1 MLYKRPKNG
10 KIKAV
15 LVLSSP
21 SSIIE
26 YYLVF
31 KNKFVTFIRAL
42 KKIPLSASS
51 LCTNFRNLC
60 TNFGLIVCLLKNEKS
75 HKLVI
80 KEEEKI
86 CSN

>member
-1 MLYKRPKNG
+1 MLYKCPKNG
-10 KIKAV
+10 KIKEV
-15 LVLSSP
+15 LVLSNP
-21 SSIIE
+21 SGVIE

-42 KKIPLSASS
+42 TKSVISATF
-51 LCTNFRNLC
+51 LCTKF
-60 TNFGLIVCLLKNEKS
+60 LKNEKS
-75 HKLVI
+75 HKLMI